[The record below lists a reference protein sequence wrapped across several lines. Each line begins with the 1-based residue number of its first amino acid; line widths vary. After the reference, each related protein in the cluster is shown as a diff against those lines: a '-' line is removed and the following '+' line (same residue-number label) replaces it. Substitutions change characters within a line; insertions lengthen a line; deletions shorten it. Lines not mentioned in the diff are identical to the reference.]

1 MKRILALIIT
11 VLLGVAMILPVSALD
26 LYSNTVSNVFDELPS
41 QYANAVIIPFGENW
55 TEGSTNARHGNVTGQ
70 INDFDYVYLKAD
82 SLGDFTVSFTVDKD
96 GLYDFGFTI
105 MGWTASVLRS
115 TNVKIDDSEFVY
127 LAYDY
132 VEENQYHNH
141 YWYGISAILTAG
153 EHTVT
158 LSLADDFDDSAVKSL
173 YFANFFY
180 IQTELPAVA
189 EETAANTEIAAVTE
203 ANEVV
208 EATEPV
214 AAPQTADIITVGLAV
229 TAVALSGMIFSKK
242 KK

>member
-1 MKRILALIIT
+1 MKRNLALNIMVIL
-11 VLLGVAMILPVSALD
+11 VVAMMFPVSALD

-41 QYANAVIIPFGENW
+41 EYANAVVIPFSESW
-55 TEGSTNARHGNVTGQ
+55 TEGATNARHGSITGQ

-82 SLGDFTVSFTVDKD
+82 SLGDFTVSFNVDKD
-96 GLYDFGFTI
+96 GLYHFGFTV

-141 YWYGISAILTAG
+141 YWYGISAVLSAG

-180 IQTELPAVA
+180 IQTDLPAAV
-189 EETAANTEIAAVTE
+189 EETAAVTE
-203 ANEVV
+203 VAVV
-208 EATEPV
+208 SQETVAAAADPV
-214 AAPQTADIITVGLAV
+214 IAPQTFDIITVGLAAV
-229 TAVALSGMIFSKK
+229 VVALSGMVLSKK